1 MLQALLLTGCL
12 FCWRRPQLRVFSWL
26 LSLIE
31 EVPYIHHD
39 EESIKIMA
47 KKVKKSWAYVKGHY
61 RKNGT
66 WVPPHLSL
74 WRQLVLPMC
83 VAGIVWVAVIY
94 LLFGPVAVLALAIF
108 SVALCICIIMGKRTL
123 RKFIMGKVSL
133 KKMKK
138 SRSKLYEELCS
149 KLKEAEIF
157 ENFIDIDKLSKHR
170 NRS

>member
-1 MLQALLLTGCL
+1 
-12 FCWRRPQLRVFSWL
+12 
-26 LSLIE
+26 
-31 EVPYIHHD
+31 
-39 EESIKIMA
+39 MA
-47 KKVKKSWAYVKGHY
+47 KKVKKNWAYVKGHY
-61 RKNGT
+61 RKDST
-66 WVPPHLSL
+66 WVPPRFSP
-74 WRQLVLPMC
+74 WRQLVLPVC
-83 VAGIVWVAVIY
+83 VAGVVWVAVIY
-94 LLFGPVAVLALAIF
+94 LLFGLVGLLAFAVF

-123 RKFIMGKVSL
+123 RKFIMGKVSI